1 MAVRQAGQA
10 VRYAAPILRTDREV
24 ALAAVR
30 QSSRVL
36 SAFEARL
43 QEDFEL
49 VRTTSLQNSLATV
62 TSYEDPGEGESK
74 SVKVLD
80 WPLQGS

>member
-1 MAVRQAGQA
+1 MRH
-10 VRYAAPILRTDREV
+10 AAAILRKDREG

-36 SAFEARL
+36 SVLEPCL
-43 QEDFEL
+43 QENFEL

-62 TSYEDPGEGESK
+62 TSYEDPREGDSK

-80 WPLQGS
+80 WPLQCS